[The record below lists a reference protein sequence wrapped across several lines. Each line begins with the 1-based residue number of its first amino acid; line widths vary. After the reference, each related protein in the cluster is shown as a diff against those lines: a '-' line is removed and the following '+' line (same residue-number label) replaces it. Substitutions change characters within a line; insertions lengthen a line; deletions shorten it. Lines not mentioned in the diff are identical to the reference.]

1 MTIQPTDELRDTAIR
16 ETAIVQLRKKRD
28 LQAHLIAYGTVN
40 LLIIGIWFATTP
52 GGFFWPMFPLLGWG
66 IGLIFH
72 IWDVYSPEAFSEV
85 RIQREMRRVAGR
97 R

>member
-1 MTIQPTDELRDTAIR
+1 MTIQSTDELRDTAIR
-16 ETAIVQLRKKRD
+16 ETAIAQLRKKRD
-28 LQAHLIAYGTVN
+28 LQAHLIAYVTVN
-40 LLIIGIWFATTP
+40 LLIVGIWFATTP

-72 IWDVYSPEAFSEV
+72 VWDVYSPEAFSED

>member
-1 MTIQPTDELRDTAIR
+1 MTIQPTVELRDTGIR

-72 IWDVYSPEAFSEV
+72 IWDVYSPEAFSED

>member
-1 MTIQPTDELRDTAIR
+1 M
-16 ETAIVQLRKKRD
+16 QLRKKRD

-40 LLIIGIWFATTP
+40 LLLIGIWFATMP

-72 IWDVYSPEAFSEV
+72 IWDVYSPEAFSED
-85 RIQREMRRVAGR
+85 RIQREMRRVADR